1 MWPYVHCICV
11 ITPTLSMISQPP
23 YIWYHIRYTC
33 DILPTIYIWYHI
45 HYVWQHNTVCCWY
58 HTQNMCDIICTTDD
72 ITYTLTHQTTVFMM
86 SHTLRAWHH
95 NHSFRHRTHCV
106 FVITTSPLISYPIL
120 YDIIPTICVTSYAL
134 YITSYQL
141 LMSLHFCTYD
151 ITATIYETTSNM

>member
-33 DILPTIYIWYHI
+33 DSLPTIFMTSHPLCMTTQHCVLLIPHTAYVWHHLHYRWYHI
-45 HYVWQHNTVCCWY
+45 HSNTP
-58 HTQNMCDIICTTDD
+58 N
-72 ITYTLTHQTTVFMM
+72 TVFMM
-86 SHTLRAWHH
+86 SHPLRAWHH
-95 NHSFRHRTHCV
+95 NHSIRHRTHCA
-106 FVITTSPLISYPIL
+106 FVITTSPLITYPL
-120 YDIIPTICVTSYAL
+120 LCDIIPTICVKSYAL
-134 YITSYQL
+134 YITSYHL